1 MSEDGDIQ
9 SDVVTLCVVRNA
21 AETNTINGDDLS
33 VINGKTLDVSHAMTF
48 SGCTSSAQA
57 CYGANWYS
65 SDEGVLTVA
74 PKGNDNGDAVVTGVD
89 VAPLPC
95 TACLLPAVLWRR
107 SR

>member
-1 MSEDGDIQ
+1 M
-9 SDVVTLCVVRNA
+9 TLCVVRNA

-33 VINGKTLDVSHAMTF
+33 VINGKTLDVSHTMTF
-48 SGCTSSAQA
+48 SGSTSSAQA

-74 PKGNDNGDAVVTGVD
+74 PKGNDNGDA
-89 VAPLPC
+89 APLPC